1 MISDV
6 YFPRINGVSTSI
18 KTFRNK
24 LSELGHE
31 ITLITPEYGPYDRSD
46 SLLLRMPS
54 RVVPMD
60 PEDRLM
66 KTGAIYQLEQRL
78 QAERYDLIHIQ
89 TPFVAHRVGVRLA
102 RRLGIPVIES
112 YHTYFEEYLYH
123 YFPYLPKSLMR
134 YTARWFTR
142 KQCNN
147 VDSLIIPSKAMN
159 TVLQDYGVTRP
170 MEIIPTGIEERYLN
184 WPGTTHFRNDY
195 KIDKDRPV
203 LVHIGRVAHEKNI
216 DFLFQVLLEVRPRIP
231 DVLLLIAGE
240 GPALNHLKA
249 LSRHL
254 GLEHNVLFVGYLD
267 RDSTLL
273 ECYLAGDAFIFASR
287 TETQGLVLLEA
298 MALGVPVVSTAVMG
312 TKDILAPG
320 KGGLVAE
327 EDTQDFAN
335 KIIELLQDKS
345 LQKRLGEEAKDYA
358 KTWTA
363 DEMAIRLSSF
373 YEKTIENYNKNRLRG
388 LTDIDL
394 MP

>member
-24 LSELGHE
+24 LTELGHE

-46 SLLLRMPS
+46 SLLLRMPA

-66 KTGAIYQLEQRL
+66 KTGAIYMLEQQL
-78 QAERYDLIHIQ
+78 KEECYDLVHIQ

-102 RRLGIPVIES
+102 HRLGIPVIES

-134 YTARWFTR
+134 YAARWFTR

-147 VDSLIIPSKAMN
+147 VDALIVPSRAMN

-184 WPGTTHFRNDY
+184 WPGITHFRNEY
-195 KIDKDRPV
+195 KIDPDRPV

-216 DFLFQVLLEVRPRIP
+216 DFLFEVLLEVRLRIP

-240 GPALNHLKA
+240 GPALGHLKS
-249 LSRHL
+249 LSRKL
-254 GLEHNVLFVGYLD
+254 GLENSVLFVGYLD

-320 KGGLVAE
+320 KGGLIAE
-327 EDTQDFAN
+327 EDTQDFASRVVE
-335 KIIELLQDKS
+335 ILEDKS
-345 LQKRLGEEAKDYA
+345 LRQRLSDEATDYA
-358 KTWTA
+358 RDWTA
-363 DEMAIRLSSF
+363 DEMAVRMATF
-373 YEKTIENYNKNRLRG
+373 YEKTIAGY
-388 LTDIDL
+388 
-394 MP
+394 

>member
-24 LSELGHE
+24 LTELGHE
-31 ITLITPEYGPYDRSD
+31 ITLITPEYGPYDLSD
-46 SLLLRMPS
+46 SLLLRIPS

-66 KTGAIYQLEQRL
+66 KSGAIYQLEQRL
-78 QAERYDLIHIQ
+78 KQEHYDLIHIQ

-102 RRLGIPVIES
+102 QRLGLPVIES

-123 YFPYLPKSLMR
+123 YFPYLPKPLMR
-134 YTARWFTR
+134 FAARWFTR

-147 VDSLIIPSKAMN
+147 VDALIVPSEAMN
-159 TVLQDYGVTRP
+159 QVLQEYGVTRP

-184 WPGTTHFRNDY
+184 WPGTTHFKHDY
-195 KIDKDRPV
+195 KIEKDRPV

-216 DFLFQVLLEVRPRIP
+216 DFLFEVLSEVRRTFPNI
-231 DVLLLIAGE
+231 LLVVAGE
-240 GPALNHLKA
+240 GPALNHLKS
-249 LSRHL
+249 LSRQL
-254 GLEHNVLFVGYLD
+254 GLEDNVLFVGYLD

-312 TKDILAPG
+312 TKDILAPR
-320 KGGLVAE
+320 KGGLIAE
-327 EDTQDFAN
+327 EESQDFAN
-335 KIIELLQDKS
+335 KIIELLQDKL

-363 DEMAIRLSSF
+363 DEMATRLASF
-373 YEKTIENYNKNRLRG
+373 YEKIIENHKNKSVEGIN
-388 LTDIDL
+388 
-394 MP
+394 